1 MLSLRARR
9 ASVAMIEIGTP
20 VTYRGRPHVVVGVT
34 PMGATPELLELED
47 IDSGRIRRVER
58 TDPNLDIGS
67 GKRARTSQDPTD
79 EQASR

>member
-1 MLSLRARR
+1 
-9 ASVAMIEIGTP
+9 
-20 VTYRGRPHVVVGVT
+20 
-34 PMGATPELLELED
+34 MGATPELLELED

-67 GKRARTSQDPTD
+67 GKDARTSQDPTD